1 MGMTCR
7 WNAAVLG
14 GQSALIAALL
24 VLAAAPANGS
34 EFSERL
40 AAWQGGA
47 NPVRRAQHEAPAQ
60 GTESAAMAGDSS
72 YATTEEGTIVA
83 GGPTYFDEYAQGGGC
98 GEHGCCDAG
107 CYGPMM
113 WMRFELLLWWHKG
126 RDLPALVTTDP
137 IGEDS
142 TTAGILPGAE
152 VLIGDEEKDSEL
164 TAGGRFDIGYWL
176 DADRCFGIG
185 DRFFALGD
193 EELRLRADSTDEPVL
208 AIPFFDARDDANNAL
223 LVAFP
228 GLRSGQINVRGDTS
242 VLGNDVYAR
251 MLVCQGSGSRLDFVT
266 GYHYSRINDDLRIR
280 TRTNINEVGGSIPF
294 GTRTRVSDDYQT
306 SNSFHGAI
314 LGFLYEAECD
324 CWTMQGLARVS
335 LGNMSETARIDGST
349 RLTAPGL
356 PPQSTQGGLFT
367 SGDSRGS
374 FSRNEFSTVS
384 EVGLRLGYRWG
395 PCTQLSLGYS
405 FIHWNDVLRASDQI
419 NTRVGA
425 VGDQQFRLTGS
436 DFWVQGINVGLVRE
450 F

>member
-1 MGMTCR
+1 MVMTCR
-7 WNAAVLG
+7 LDAAFRSG
-14 GQSALIAALL
+14 RCALIAALV
-24 VLAAAPANGS
+24 VLASAPAFGS

-47 NPVRRAQHEAPAQ
+47 NPVRRAQHEVPAQ
-60 GTESAAMAGDSS
+60 DEALPMMAHDGT
-72 YATTEEGTIVA
+72 YVA
-83 GGPTYFDEYAQGGGC
+83 GETTYFDEYAHGGGSC
-98 GEHGCCDAG
+98 GQLGCEGGG

-113 WMRFELLLWWHKG
+113 WTRFELLLWWHKG
-126 RDLPALVTTDP
+126 RDLPPLVTTDP
-137 IGEDS
+137 LGEAS
-142 TTAGILPGAE
+142 TTAGILPDAK
-152 VLIGDEEKDSEL
+152 VLIGDDEEESEL
-164 TAGGRFDIGYWL
+164 AAGGRFDIGYWL
-176 DADRCFGIG
+176 DPGHCFGVG

-193 EELRLRADSTDEPVL
+193 EELRLSADSTDNPVL
-208 AIPFFDARDDANNAL
+208 AIPFFDARDDGNNAL

-251 MLVCQGSGSRLDFVT
+251 MLVCQGSDSRLDFVT

-280 TRTNINEVGGSIPF
+280 SRSTIAEVGGSIPF
-294 GTRTRVSDDYQT
+294 GTRTRVSDEFET

-314 LGFLYEAECD
+314 LGFLYECQCD

-335 LGNMSETARIDGST
+335 LGNMYETARIDGST
-349 RLTAPGL
+349 RLAAPGL
-356 PPQSTQGGLFT
+356 PRQSTRGGLFT

-374 FSRNEFSTVS
+374 FSRNEFTTVS
-384 EVGLRLGYRWG
+384 EVGFTLGYRWN

-419 NTRVGA
+419 DTRVGA
-425 VGDQQFRLTGS
+425 ATGDDRSPFRLTGT
-436 DFWVQGINVGLVRE
+436 DFWVQGINIGLVRE